1 MKLILIAVN
10 SYWHYISWLLLTSVD
25 VSRYIRNTEKM
36 CKATDQNHHGSG
48 KQCGH
53 SGRRGFSLRY
63 NAYCTLDTWH
73 FCTPPLLLRTPVL
86 NLGNCGLLYST
97 FVSADFSTEPLVSVD
112 FCTQPSSLHNYVY
125 SAVSE
130 LTLGKSWWRC
140 PPSTVWLN
148 ISTLS
153 FRFTLP
159 NKYFFK

>member
-63 NAYCTLDTWH
+63 NVYCTLDARH
-73 FCTPPLLLRTPVL
+73 FDDSSPLVRLARDLRTRR
-86 NLGNCGLLYST
+86 
-97 FVSADFSTEPLVSVD
+97 DQMERLVQKNI
-112 FCTQPSSLHNYVY
+112 FPSSGNELPMEGRRDSREGGRRKETNMAAGDSASQPASQHQVGDDSY
-125 SAVSE
+125 SWMTAA
-130 LTLGKSWWRC
+130 TAG
-140 PPSTVWLN
+140 
-148 ISTLS
+148 
-153 FRFTLP
+153 
-159 NKYFFK
+159 